1 MSIIQKN
8 LLFGLP
14 SELLIFIYEFVG
26 PSNEYKKLIK
36 NYENLYYIFNHFK
49 CKWTNINFH
58 FYDENNFKLVTTI
71 YNHDKTIK
79 KNVVCDYIKIV
90 EKNKFIYKS

>member
-8 LLFGLP
+8 LLFDLP
-14 SELLIFIYEFVG
+14 YELINFIYEFVG

-36 NYENLYYIFNHFK
+36 NYEKLYYIFNHFK
-49 CKWTNINFH
+49 CKWTNIYFH

-71 YNHDKTIK
+71 YNHNKTIK
-79 KNVVCDYIKIV
+79 KNVVSDYIKIV